1 MTAETALHLV
11 GGVGL
16 FLLGMTLMTDGLKTL
31 AGDSLRRALARFTG
45 GRVTAVISGA
55 GVTAMIQSS
64 SATIF
69 ATIGFVSA
77 GLISFEQSIGIILG
91 ANLGTTSTSWIVTYL
106 GFKFK
111 IGIVSYP
118 LIALGALLKLF
129 ASHRFSAAGIIMAG
143 FGMIFAGIEMMQA
156 AMASAAVF
164 NLAGIGGA
172 TLPERIALLGLG
184 VAMTLLLQSSS
195 AAIAVTLAALGA
207 GSITILQAAVLAIGQ
222 NIGTT
227 VISSIGA
234 IGAATQAKRT
244 ALAHVAFNLITGA
257 GVFLLLPW
265 FVAASGCI
273 ARLIGRGED
282 IIALSAFHTLF
293 NVAGVLAILPFT
305 SPFARLIER
314 MLPERGPAL
323 TRHLDASVLMVPQ
336 VALETVRRTLADIAA
351 YVIGHLLSLF
361 QGYGQMAATPETLDT
376 ARGALDRTRFFLQDL
391 RSFNN
396 SPLLHERHA
405 NIIHALDHLYRLIGA
420 CRETNHLRG
429 ALANPE
435 LREIALHLADRME
448 LLLGWLEG
456 GSGSDPLGDLEQ
468 ASFSIAGIRKE
479 QRKEILRRT
488 SLGEIDTEAAFG
500 IIESM
505 RWLDRVAFHIWRSVV
520 HLENITR
527 AHDRSEI
534 AADPDG
540 YGR

>member
-45 GRVTAVISGA
+45 GRVTSVISGA
-55 GVTAMIQSS
+55 GVTAVIQSS

-257 GVFLLLPW
+257 SVFLLLP
-265 FVAASGCI
+265 
-273 ARLIGRGED
+273 
-282 IIALSAFHTLF
+282 
-293 NVAGVLAILPFT
+293 
-305 SPFARLIER
+305 
-314 MLPERGPAL
+314 
-323 TRHLDASVLMVPQ
+323 
-336 VALETVRRTLADIAA
+336 
-351 YVIGHLLSLF
+351 
-361 QGYGQMAATPETLDT
+361 
-376 ARGALDRTRFFLQDL
+376 
-391 RSFNN
+391 
-396 SPLLHERHA
+396 
-405 NIIHALDHLYRLIGA
+405 
-420 CRETNHLRG
+420 
-429 ALANPE
+429 
-435 LREIALHLADRME
+435 
-448 LLLGWLEG
+448 
-456 GSGSDPLGDLEQ
+456 
-468 ASFSIAGIRKE
+468 
-479 QRKEILRRT
+479 
-488 SLGEIDTEAAFG
+488 
-500 IIESM
+500 
-505 RWLDRVAFHIWRSVV
+505 
-520 HLENITR
+520 
-527 AHDRSEI
+527 
-534 AADPDG
+534 
-540 YGR
+540 